1 MKIYTKVG
9 DGGDTYLFGGGKVRK
24 DHPRVNAYGDVDELN
39 SVLGW
44 AASLTQD
51 LEIREVLESVQ
62 KELFVLG
69 ADLATPPDA
78 RPPKAV
84 SRIGAKEISRLEKAI
99 DKISKKLSPLTH
111 FILPGGSSLGA
122 ALHFCLLYTSV
133 SAVAEAVRERIAE
146 GRVEAPELA
155 ITFTLSRDP
164 SEYVSNGPSAV
175 AAKRL
180 EMCIRDRVVHAT
192 RRMDF

>member
-51 LEIREVLESVQ
+51 SETLGALDLVQ

-69 ADLATPPDA
+69 ADLATPLDA
-78 RPPKAV
+78 RPPKSV
-84 SRIGAKEISRLEKAI
+84 PRIGAKEIARLERAI
-99 DKISKKLSPLTH
+99 DKISKHLPALTH

-122 ALHFCLLYTSV
+122 ALHLAR
-133 SAVAEAVRERIAE
+133 AVCRRAE
-146 GRVEAPELA
+146 RVLVPLMG
-155 ITFTLSRDP
+155 SDK
-164 SEYVSNGPSAV
+164 S
-175 AAKRL
+175 
-180 EMCIRDRVVHAT
+180 IRDAQIYMNRLSDYLFVLA
-192 RRMDF
+192 RRANQKAGVKETLWKAK

>member
-51 LEIREVLESVQ
+51 SEIRGALEFVQ

-84 SRIGAKEISRLEKAI
+84 PRIGAKEIARLEKAI
-99 DKISKKLSPLTH
+99 DKISKRLPALTH
-111 FILPGGSSLGA
+111 FILPGGSSLGS
-122 ALHFCLLYTSV
+122 ALHLAR
-133 SAVAEAVRERIAE
+133 AVCRRAE
-146 GRVEAPELA
+146 RVLVPLMESDQSIRNTQIYINRLSDFLFVLA
-155 ITFTLSRDP
+155 RRANQKAGGKETLWRP
-164 SEYVSNGPSAV
+164 Q
-175 AAKRL
+175 R
-180 EMCIRDRVVHAT
+180 
-192 RRMDF
+192 

>member
-51 LEIREVLESVQ
+51 VEIREALDSVQ

-84 SRIGAKEISRLEKAI
+84 PRIGAKEIARLEKAI
-99 DKISKKLSPLTH
+99 DNISKELTPLTH

-122 ALHFCLLYTSV
+122 ALHLAR
-133 SAVAEAVRERIAE
+133 AVCRRSERVLVPLMESDKSIFDAQIYINRLSDFLFVLARRANQKA
-146 GRVEAPELA
+146 GIPE
-155 ITFTLSRDP
+155 TLWRP
-164 SEYVSNGPSAV
+164 KKT
-175 AAKRL
+175 AK
-180 EMCIRDRVVHAT
+180 
-192 RRMDF
+192 

>member
-51 LEIREVLESVQ
+51 SEILETLELIQ

-84 SRIGAKEISRLEKAI
+84 PRIGSKEIARLEKII
-99 DKISKKLSPLTH
+99 DKISKQLPALTH

-122 ALHFCLLYTSV
+122 ALHLAR
-133 SAVAEAVRERIAE
+133 AVCRRAE
-146 GRVEAPELA
+146 RVLIPLMGSDKSIQDAQIYMNRLSDFLFILA
-155 ITFTLSRDP
+155 RRANQKAGGKETLWRP
-164 SEYVSNGPSAV
+164 
-175 AAKRL
+175 K
-180 EMCIRDRVVHAT
+180 
-192 RRMDF
+192 

>member
-44 AASLTQD
+44 AASLTPD
-51 LEIREVLESVQ
+51 LDIREVLESVQ

-122 ALHFCLLYTSV
+122 ALHLAR
-133 SAVAEAVRERIAE
+133 AVCRRAE
-146 GRVEAPELA
+146 RVLVPLMESDKSIGDAQIYINRLA
-155 ITFTLSRDP
+155 DFLCVLARRANQNAGAKETLWRP
-164 SEYVSNGPSAV
+164 
-175 AAKRL
+175 K
-180 EMCIRDRVVHAT
+180 
-192 RRMDF
+192 

>member
-51 LEIREVLESVQ
+51 SEVIGALELVQ

-78 RPPKAV
+78 RPPKSV
-84 SRIGAKEISRLEKAI
+84 PRIGAKEIARLERAI
-99 DKISKKLSPLTH
+99 DTLSKHLPALTH

-122 ALHFCLLYTSV
+122 ALHFARAVCRRAERVLVPLLGSDK
-133 SAVAEAVRERIAE
+133 S
-146 GRVEAPELA
+146 
-155 ITFTLSRDP
+155 
-164 SEYVSNGPSAV
+164 
-175 AAKRL
+175 
-180 EMCIRDRVVHAT
+180 IRDAQIYMNRLSDYLFVLG
-192 RRMDF
+192 RRANQKAGVQETLWRSK